1 MGNKLP
7 RLSGHELLKIF
18 CNQLGCEPTRQTG
31 SHVNVK
37 GIINGRP
44 VVFTI
49 PLHDELDRGTLLS
62 ILRNIGLERQEFLQI
77 MKMKK

>member
-1 MGNKLP
+1 MENKLP

-18 CNQLGCEPTRQTG
+18 CNRLGCTPTRQAG

-37 GIINGRP
+37 GIIKGRP

-62 ILRNIGLERQEFLQI
+62 ILRNVGLDRQDFARI
-77 MKMKK
+77 MKEKK